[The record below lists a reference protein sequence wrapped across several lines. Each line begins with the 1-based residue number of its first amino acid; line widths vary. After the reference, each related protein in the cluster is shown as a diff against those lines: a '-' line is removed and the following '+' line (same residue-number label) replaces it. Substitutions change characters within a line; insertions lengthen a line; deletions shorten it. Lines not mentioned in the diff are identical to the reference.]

1 MLLSAQSALG
11 AGAGQSA
18 PPSAASVAEV
28 TRALDASMRLPAD
41 LREDCMASGF
51 GLITPTLDY
60 SGIVDASTLEDSARA
75 ILDAGKKL
83 HAKRLQNDF
92 QTIAAEVSHHGGDA
106 LKDDATMTAALADV
120 DAWQRATRPRPPRR
134 RQSGQK

>member
-1 MLLSAQSALG
+1 
-11 AGAGQSA
+11 
-18 PPSAASVAEV
+18 
-28 TRALDASMRLPAD
+28 
-41 LREDCMASGF
+41 MASGF

>member
-1 MLLSAQSALG
+1 
-11 AGAGQSA
+11 
-18 PPSAASVAEV
+18 
-28 TRALDASMRLPAD
+28 MRLPAD

-75 ILDAGKKL
+75 ILDAGQKV

-92 QTIAAEVSHHGGDA
+92 QTTAAEVSHHGGDA

-120 DAWQRATRPRPPRR
+120 GAWQRATCPRPPRR
-134 RQSGQK
+134 QGGQK